1 MGLASAPERSAAS
14 AATEPARPLRI
25 VTLPTAP
32 FVLPRTATPEGFS
45 IDVWN
50 EVARRLH
57 VDSSWRFVD
66 DPPSLLRAVQS
77 GDADVAVGAIA
88 MTPEREKM
96 VDFSLPYFD
105 SGLRIAVRAQNSGGL
120 ISTVRSIPWMAI
132 AHLLLVGVVV
142 IFVLA
147 NVLCLIERHTR
158 KALPSNYL
166 RALGECLWR
175 TLLVIATLSVD
186 SEAPAIKRVAVVL
199 VWLCGVVLIAQ
210 LVATVTSMQTVARM
224 QSTIRGPDD
233 LPGKSIASAPG
244 TVAGDYL
251 TARGLPF
258 RSVTYGP
265 DGIRMLIKGEV
276 QAVVFDAPTLQYW
289 AAKQGNGLVEVVG
302 PLFRPQKYGIA
313 VAVGSPLRKQI
324 NQVLLDVY
332 TDGTYERIYAS
343 WFAPSH

>member
-1 MGLASAPERSAAS
+1 MGFTPTPVRPAA
-14 AATEPARPLRI
+14 AGTEPARTLRI
-25 VTLPTAP
+25 VTMPTAP

-45 IDVWN
+45 VDVWN

-57 VDSSWRFVD
+57 ADSSWRVVGD
-66 DPPSLLRAVQS
+66 LASLLQAVQS
-77 GDADVAVGAIA
+77 GEADVAVGAIA
-88 MTPEREKM
+88 MTPEREKV

-105 SGLRIAVRAQNSGGL
+105 SGLRIAVRAQNAGGL
-120 ISTVRSIPWMAI
+120 TSMVRSIPWIAI
-132 AHLLLVGVVV
+132 GHLLLAGIVI

-147 NVLCLIERHTR
+147 NVLCLIERRSRT
-158 KALPSNYL
+158 ALPKNYL
-166 RALGECLWR
+166 SALGESLWR

-186 SEAPAIKRVAVVL
+186 RDASAIKRVAVVM
-199 VWLCGVVLIAQ
+199 IAQ
-210 LVATVTSMQTVARM
+210 LTATVTSTQTVARM
-224 QSTIRGPDD
+224 RSTIRGPDD
-233 LPGKSIASAPG
+233 LPGKSIASVPG

-258 RSVTYGP
+258 TTVTYGP
-265 DGIRMLIKGEV
+265 DGMRMLVKGDV

-324 NQVLLDVY
+324 NQVLLDMY
-332 TDGTYERIYAS
+332 TDGTYEKIYAP
-343 WFAPSH
+343 WFAASH